1 MSQMVRSPVQSVFA
15 SRGRLLSLDATLV
28 VS

>member
-1 MSQMVRSPVQSVFA
+1 MSQMVRSAVRSVFA
-15 SRGRLLSLDATLV
+15 SRGRFLSLDATLV